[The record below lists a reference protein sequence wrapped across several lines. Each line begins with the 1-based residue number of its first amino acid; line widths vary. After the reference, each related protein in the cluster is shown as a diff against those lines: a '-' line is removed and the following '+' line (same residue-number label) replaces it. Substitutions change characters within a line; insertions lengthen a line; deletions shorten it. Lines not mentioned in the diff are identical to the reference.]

1 MSYNNLPSFATT
13 AGFVRGVGPHHRG
26 GRGGGVSGGVDGG
39 GVSGG
44 QFTSRSFAGLDS
56 SQPRSERGTWS
67 KSSVPGVVGRRS
79 ALLLGY
85 RGGSGGG
92 GGFGSAYTGG
102 YGRVSSSV
110 RARPPVPVVEIDRS
124 VLPIRAQ
131 EKEEIK
137 MLNNRFA
144 NFIDKVRILEQQ
156 NKVLEAQWYVLQDKG
171 KVDCNLD
178 ELFEVYIEELRR
190 QLQNLGHNGARMNS
204 DLQMIKHAGK
214 DFSSKYEVEVA
225 AHKKKVEEHELV
237 KKEAVEA
244 SFVKIELEA
253 KFQGLIEDIHFL
265 REAFAQELREL
276 EAQIKNTNVLVE
288 IDNRRSLDM
297 DGIISEVRKQYE
309 FIMSQSQA
317 EAEAIYKQKFDKLRS
332 ESDRSD
338 EELRKA
344 KAEIND
350 IKRQIHQINSELDIL
365 SKQREKLEAAISE
378 REEGGAKN
386 IGEAKAAVAQLEEA
400 LAKAKHDMVKHVRD
414 FTDLMNIKL
423 ALDTEILTY
432 RKLLEGEEARLNIF
446 ASRGGGGVASS
457 SLEPGGSV
465 RERLGGSCGQHIG
478 GSQGKDSR
486 SSSSNNNVY
495 DSPDNRVC
503 EASPRLNGTLGRS
516 VTVASEP
523 PEHESR
529 KTVVIKTIETKNGRV
544 VSESSAVI
552 LD

>member
-1 MSYNNLPSFATT
+1 
-13 AGFVRGVGPHHRG
+13 
-26 GRGGGVSGGVDGG
+26 GGGGG
-39 GVSGG
+39 G
-44 QFTSRSFAGLDS
+44 
-56 SQPRSERGTWS
+56 
-67 KSSVPGVVGRRS
+67 
-79 ALLLGY
+79 
-85 RGGSGGG
+85 GGG

-432 RKLLEGEEARLNIF
+432 RKLLEGEEDEVDQGGSIKTSHPPM
-446 ASRGGGGVASS
+446 ASTTQAGGGGSCFDRGGS
-457 SLEPGGSV
+457 GFDGGGSV
-465 RERLGGSCGQHIG
+465 FDGGGSGFDGG
-478 GSQGKDSR
+478 GSGFDGGGSGFDDRGGSGFDGGGSGFDGGGSGFDGGQ
-486 SSSSNNNVY
+486 
-495 DSPDNRVC
+495 
-503 EASPRLNGTLGRS
+503 
-516 VTVASEP
+516 
-523 PEHESR
+523 
-529 KTVVIKTIETKNGRV
+529 
-544 VSESSAVI
+544 
-552 LD
+552 